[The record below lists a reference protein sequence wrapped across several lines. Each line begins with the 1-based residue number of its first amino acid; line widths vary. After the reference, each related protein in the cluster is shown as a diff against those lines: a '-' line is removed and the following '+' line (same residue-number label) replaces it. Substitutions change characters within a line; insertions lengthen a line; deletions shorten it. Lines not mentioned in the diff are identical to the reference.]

1 MVRIGVTERGDA
13 GLDFS
18 WMNKSNSFDGMIL
31 ITKHLSFDFIERAKR
46 LNTIVHATITGHGA
60 SVYEPNVPPLL
71 ISTQYFH
78 KLVERIG
85 PERVILRIDPII
97 PTDSG
102 IAKAIFVYQQ
112 LHENMD
118 KKTRVIISFMDN
130 YDHIKERF
138 SEAGLT
144 PLDYFFHSSLE
155 LRKKIASY
163 FPDAQICGE
172 PGFDCI
178 GCVSKKDLEIFGI
191 ETPEIEPK
199 IGGFQREECRCL
211 VYKVEMLNN
220 KIPCKG
226 SCLYCYWKNP
236 SDNKKKIIRK

>member
-13 GLDFS
+13 GLDYA
-18 WMNKSNSFDGMIL
+18 WMNKAHSFDGMIL
-31 ITKHLSFDFIERAKR
+31 ITKHLSYAFIDRVAKT
-46 LNTIVHATITGHGA
+46 NAIIHATITGHGGTI
-60 SVYEPNVPPLL
+60 YEPNVPPLL
-71 ISTQYFH
+71 ISKQYFH
-78 KLVERIG
+78 KLVEKIG
-85 PERVILRIDPII
+85 PERIVLRIDPII

-112 LHENMD
+112 LHENMV

-130 YDHIKERF
+130 YDHVKDRF
-138 SEAGLT
+138 AEAGLK

-155 LRKKIASY
+155 LRKKIVSY

-172 PGFDCI
+172 PEFDCV

-191 ETPEIEPK
+191 EIPEGEPK

-211 VYKVEMLNN
+211 AYKVEMLDNR
-220 KIPCKG
+220 IPCRG
-226 SCLYCYWKNP
+226 SCLYCYWKSP
-236 SDNKKKIIRK
+236 SYNAKKKFRR